1 MELDETRA
9 IMTEAAKKIL
19 NITDEDLEYLVY
31 ELMNIYPKGVAMN
44 YAFAVVMLQRKMET
58 F

>member
-1 MELDETRA
+1 MEDF
-9 IMTEAAKKIL
+9 INK
-19 NITDEDLEYLVY
+19 NIEYY

-44 YAFAVVMLQRKMET
+44 YAFAIVMLQRKMKT

>member
-1 MELDETRA
+1 ME
-9 IMTEAAKKIL
+9 
-19 NITDEDLEYLVY
+19 NLEYLVD

-44 YAFAVVMLQRKMET
+44 YVSAITMIQGKMET